1 VKPDIGSELRFLP
14 TPPGLD
20 APVSFARFRVQVQVL
35 VRWTVVDFVIAHAT
49 VAHAHSFVFLFAC
62 LFIVS
67 LSVWDT
73 YRLVLMLRCKS

>member
-35 VRWTVVDFVIAHAT
+35 VRWTVVDFVIAHA
-49 VAHAHSFVFLFAC
+49 HSFVFLFAC